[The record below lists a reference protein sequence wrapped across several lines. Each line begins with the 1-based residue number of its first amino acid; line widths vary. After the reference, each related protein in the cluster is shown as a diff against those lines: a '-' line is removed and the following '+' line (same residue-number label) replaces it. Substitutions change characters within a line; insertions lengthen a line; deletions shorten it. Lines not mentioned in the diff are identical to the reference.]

1 MSTVDVLR
9 RLFFYQADRHAEQW
23 RRKNGD
29 VGYSPACDHRFSDE
43 CKARGYVCAGCPH
56 RALTPLTDKR
66 LQEHLDGQVT
76 LGAYQLRDDGT
87 VGWLCIDVDAD
98 QDTPHARDNA
108 KRMTTL
114 LQATLA
120 QVGLPVYIEFT
131 GNKGFHLWVFCPDGC
146 PASHMRRLGEWAVGA
161 VAEAEGDMA
170 GIHAEVFPKQDRLA
184 PEDYGNLVKVPLGV
198 HRKTNKRCVF
208 VDASTWKAQPDQ
220 AGFLAAIQT
229 ATPEQIAEA
238 VEEWTP
244 AQTGQAAGQAA
255 VAKRGRLA
263 HATRDF
269 IEHGAGQG
277 ERNDRLFRAAADM
290 AGNGYDQAE
299 IEAAL
304 LAPAIS
310 AGLEEREALATI
322 ASACSR
328 ERSPSVPI
336 DPEEKD
342 HYTLTTDNEIYY
354 HKAKPIYAR
363 GQRIGV
369 DWIPTQITN
378 FAAELSREVVEI
390 DGDEHRAIYHLVG
403 RSPDRNW
410 VAEITAQEFRDER
423 QCRAIIGERAGAR
436 AIIYVPRHL
445 PLAIQS
451 LSNGFATEVRYLST
465 GWQMVNG
472 VLTFLTPGAYPGLC
486 DVEAECRR
494 YHVAAGDL
502 QAGLRALLDGLLEA
516 FEHKVTYPAV
526 AHAFLAPLYRWVTSA
541 KRYALHLVGET
552 GSLKTSYACALLALF
567 GPEFANE
574 EPTEK
579 WGSTWKKIE
588 VLGHQAKDVLFL
600 VDDYK
605 PRIVRS
611 ADITNIIQN
620 YSESRGRG
628 RLNRD
633 ATIQATKW
641 IRGALITTGEDIPE
655 NEASVISR
663 MLILRL
669 TRPVGTNE
677 ALALAQ
683 REAHHL
689 NAVMSAYTSWLAQT
703 MPGTEG
709 QVEIWLTEQRDRFIG
724 LCPTGTTN
732 PGRLASNV
740 AQNRLAFWTMGR
752 WLVSVGAWAEAELEA
767 RMAEYDEHAQ
777 TLVGEMAERIAKEK
791 ASSSYLTAIRA
802 LVDSG
807 EMALLDRDR
816 EGSVQPFLGWR
827 DSEWVYLLPDV
838 AYQAAEKWFRA
849 MGGSLGFSR
858 RAVEDQ
864 LLDDGLLEYDPEK
877 SYRRTTKV
885 IRVGPGLQKTVRVL
899 KMYASAFEEES
910 GIEMQEE
917 LPF

>member
-1 MSTVDVLR
+1 M
-9 RLFFYQADRHAEQW
+9 
-23 RRKNGD
+23 
-29 VGYSPACDHRFSDE
+29 
-43 CKARGYVCAGCPH
+43 
-56 RALTPLTDKR
+56 
-66 LQEHLDGQVT
+66 
-76 LGAYQLRDDGT
+76 
-87 VGWLCIDVDAD
+87 
-98 QDTPHARDNA
+98 
-108 KRMTTL
+108 
-114 LQATLA
+114 
-120 QVGLPVYIEFT
+120 
-131 GNKGFHLWVFCPDGC
+131 
-146 PASHMRRLGEWAVGA
+146 
-161 VAEAEGDMA
+161 
-170 GIHAEVFPKQDRLA
+170 
-184 PEDYGNLVKVPLGV
+184 
-198 HRKTNKRCVF
+198 
-208 VDASTWKAQPDQ
+208 
-220 AGFLAAIQT
+220 
-229 ATPEQIAEA
+229 
-238 VEEWTP
+238 
-244 AQTGQAAGQAA
+244 
-255 VAKRGRLA
+255 
-263 HATRDF
+263 
-269 IEHGAGQG
+269 
-277 ERNDRLFRAAADM
+277 
-290 AGNGYDQAE
+290 
-299 IEAAL
+299 
-304 LAPAIS
+304 
-310 AGLEEREALATI
+310 
-322 ASACSR
+322 
-328 ERSPSVPI
+328 
-336 DPEEKD
+336 
-342 HYTLTTDNEIYY
+342 
-354 HKAKPIYAR
+354 
-363 GQRIGV
+363 
-369 DWIPTQITN
+369 
-378 FAAELSREVVEI
+378 
-390 DGDEHRAIYHLVG
+390 DGDAPPRAVYHVAG
-403 RSPDRNW
+403 RSADRNW
-410 VAEITAQEFRDER
+410 VAEVTAEEFRDER
-423 QCRAIIGERAGAR
+423 QCRAIIGARAGAR

-451 LSNGFATEVRYLST
+451 LSNGFATEIRYLST
-465 GWQMVNG
+465 GWQLVDG
-472 VLTFLTPGAYPGLC
+472 ELTYLTPGAYPGLC

-494 YHVAAGDL
+494 YHVAPGDL
-502 QAGLRALLDGLLEA
+502 QAGLRALQDGLLEA
-516 FEHKVTYPAV
+516 FGHGVTYPAV

-669 TRPVGTNE
+669 TRPAGTND

-683 REAHHL
+683 TQSRHL
-689 NAVMSAYTSWLAQT
+689 NAVMHAYTTWLAQT
-703 MPGTEG
+703 MPGTDG
-709 QVEIWLTEQRDRFIG
+709 QVEAWLTEQRDRFIA

-752 WLVSVGAWAEAELEA
+752 WLVSVGAWAEAELGE

-777 TLVGEMAERIAKEK
+777 ALVGEMAERIAKEK

-802 LVDSG
+802 LLDSG

-816 EGSVQPFLGWR
+816 EGSVQPFLGWK
-827 DSEWVYLLPDV
+827 DDEWVYLLPDV

-864 LLDDGLLEYDPEK
+864 LLDDGLLEVGGDMTR
-877 SYRRTTKV
+877 RRTTV
-885 IRVGPGLQKTVRVL
+885 TVRVGPMLDKVKRVL
-899 KMYASAFEEES
+899 KVHASALEEEPAA
-910 GIEMQEE
+910 EMQEE